1 MPQHRPVLTGAV
13 EEYLEA
19 IHRLIAAGEAST
31 TRLAEHLAVRPASV
45 TGMLK
50 RLADRGLIIYHPYGD
65 IALTPDGQREAL
77 TIIRRH
83 RLVERFLS
91 DQLDMPLDRV
101 HEEACRLE
109 HALSPEL
116 ETRIAKKLGAPL
128 ACPHGHPIDART
140 SDNTIPL
147 LEAPRGKPFVIA
159 RLEDES
165 PEVIR
170 YLTEQGLLPGT
181 AVTVADREPREGALI
196 IEVSG
201 QRRTIGPGLA
211 AGIRV
216 SRPRRSNRT

>member
-19 IHRLIAAGEAST
+19 IHRLVAAGEAST
-31 TRLAEHLAVRPASV
+31 SRLAERLSVKPASV

-50 RLADRGLIIYHPYGD
+50 RLADRGLITYQPYGE
-65 IALTPDGQREAL
+65 IALTPDGRREAL

-91 DQLDMPLDRV
+91 DHLDMPLDRV

-116 ETRIAKKLGAPL
+116 ESRITLKLGAPR
-128 ACPHGHPIDART
+128 ACPHGHPIDARAN
-140 SDNTIPL
+140 DNTINL
-147 LEAPRGKPFVIA
+147 LEAPRNKAVVIA

-170 YLTEQGLLPGT
+170 YLTEQNLLPGT
-181 AVTVADREPREGALI
+181 TITVTNREPREGALT
-196 IEVSG
+196 IEVGG
-201 QRRTIGPGLA
+201 QRRMIGPGLA
-211 AGIRV
+211 AGLRV
-216 SRPRRSNRT
+216 FRPRRSKRT